1 MITLS
6 VPLRN
11 SRLAVIGHA
20 LDASVQGGLLH
31 LYTAPRPAVGEPL
44 SSQTL
49 LAEIRLPKP
58 SVASLDGG
66 VLAFAPVDEALCH
79 RTGTAAWARMLD
91 GNATGLIDLDVGEI
105 GSGAE
110 VELDN
115 LNLLAGGRVRVQ
127 LGEIRE

>member
-11 SRLAVIGHA
+11 SRLAVIGRA
-20 LDASVQGGLLH
+20 LDAAVEGGLLR
-31 LYTAPRPAVGEPL
+31 LYSAPRPAVGEAL
-44 SSQTL
+44 GTQIV

-66 VLAFAPVDEALCH
+66 ILTFAPVDEALCR

-110 VELDN
+110 VELDH
-115 LNLLAGGRVRVQ
+115 LDLLAGGRVRVQ